1 MRGAGGERVFE
12 PPDAFLDPDVIVT
25 RNSSQADSYY
35 ELCRE
40 GRVWCALSL
49 ITGLP
54 AYSATTAQG
63 SPLLWN
69 NTGQGLA
76 GGQRVLAAILG
87 VSVGWTTAPGASGA
101 IGVTVGSGQAAAP
114 TSTTAVDAVG
124 NLNAALA
131 STTPL
136 CNVYQKGTVTN
147 GGSTIFVTHE
157 VSTAAGN
164 PTTDVFQA
172 LDGIVQV
179 PPGCWASIAGA
190 AAIASMVG
198 KISLVWAEIPF

>member
-1 MRGAGGERVFE
+1 MI
-12 PPDAFLDPDVIVT
+12 LT

-40 GRVWCALSL
+40 GRVFCALSL

-69 NTGQGLA
+69 NTGPLLA
-76 GGQRVLAAILG
+76 GAQRVLAVILG

-101 IGVTVGSGQAAAP
+101 LGITVGTGQAAAP
-114 TSTTAVDAVG
+114 GSPMSVDAVG

-131 STTPL
+131 AQAPA

-147 GGSTIFVTHE
+147 GGTTIFVTHE
-157 VSTAAGN
+157 VSTGTSSIVQPAFVPLN
-164 PTTDVFQA
+164 
-172 LDGIVQV
+172 GIVV
-179 PPGCWASIAGA
+179 VEPGCWASVAGA
-190 AAIASMVG
+190 AAIASMVA

>member
-1 MRGAGGERVFE
+1 MI
-12 PPDAFLDPDVIVT
+12 LS

-35 ELCRE
+35 QLCRE
-40 GRVWCALSL
+40 GRVFCALSL

-69 NTGQGLA
+69 NTGALA
-76 GGQRVLAAILG
+76 GNTKGVLAILLG

-101 IGVTVGSGQAAAP
+101 VGITVGSGQTAAP

-124 NLNAALA
+124 NLNAGLA
-131 STTPL
+131 AQAPT

-172 LDGIVQV
+172 LDGIVVV
-179 PPGCWASIAGA
+179 PPGCWASVAGA
-190 AAIASMVG
+190 AAIASMVA
-198 KISLVWAEIPF
+198 KISLVWAEVPLP